1 MERYRLVFRK
11 SVAKDLRRL
20 PRKDVAR
27 IVKCF
32 RGLAHDPRGPGCEKL
47 SGEERYRVRV
57 GVYRVVYEI
66 KDDLLIVVVVRV
78 GHRRDIYRGS

>member
-11 SVAKDLRRL
+11 SVTKDLRRL
-20 PRKDVAR
+20 PSKDVAR

-32 RGLAHDPRGPGCEKL
+32 RRGLGDEPRGPGREKL

-57 GVYRVVYEI
+57 GIYRVVYEI
-66 KDDLLIVVVVRV
+66 KDDLLIVAVVKV
-78 GHRRDIYRGS
+78 GHRQ